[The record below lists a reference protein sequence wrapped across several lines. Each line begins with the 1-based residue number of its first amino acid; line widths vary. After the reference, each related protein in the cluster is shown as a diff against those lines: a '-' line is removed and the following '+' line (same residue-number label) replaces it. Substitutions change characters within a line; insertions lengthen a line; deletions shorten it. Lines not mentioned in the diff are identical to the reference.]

1 MLLCDFFFV
10 MLKSCDHIKI
20 LDNGAVELTFA
31 ACEDL
36 RDCTSRKAGEGKE
49 E

>member
-1 MLLCDFFFV
+1 

-20 LDNGAVELTFA
+20 LNNATVELTFA

-36 RDCTSRKAGEGKE
+36 RGIADVEKRERGQKE
-49 E
+49 